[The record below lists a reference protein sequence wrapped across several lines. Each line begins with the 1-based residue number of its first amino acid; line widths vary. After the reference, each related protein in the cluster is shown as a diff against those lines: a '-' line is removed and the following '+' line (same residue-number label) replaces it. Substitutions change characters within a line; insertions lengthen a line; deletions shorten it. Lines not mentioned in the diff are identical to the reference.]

1 MFPKSIENLNNK
13 KIKNKFFCR
22 IFTYDFNVVRNAGC
36 ACSRNTLKL
45 TPILK
50 KLIGVEPEPNLVVVL

>member
-1 MFPKSIENLNNK
+1 MLCNAT
-13 KIKNKFFCR
+13 R
-22 IFTYDFNVVRNAGC
+22 ITSETSR
-36 ACSRNTLKL
+36 SRNTLKL